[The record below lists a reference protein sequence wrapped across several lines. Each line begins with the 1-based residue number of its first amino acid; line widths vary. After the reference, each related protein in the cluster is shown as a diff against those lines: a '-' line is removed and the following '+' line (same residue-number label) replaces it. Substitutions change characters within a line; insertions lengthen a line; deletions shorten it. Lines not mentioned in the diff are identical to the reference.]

1 MIDSLVVKAIESAG
15 VVLFSLQGIDA
26 ARKKGMDPV
35 GAFGIGAVTAL
46 GGGTLRDVLLQRRPF
61 FWVAHPGWLGVIA
74 VLALLIVYVPPLARA
89 AATAG
94 AQRFTTALEA
104 LGLGLF
110 AVAGA
115 ELSAAAGMPPGVSVL
130 LGAVSA
136 VAGGVLRDVL
146 TNEQPVVFLH
156 GELFATASAAGAAV
170 YLGLVA
176 LGAPTGVATA
186 LGILAVVALR
196 WASVVLGLR
205 LPGPAPESGPQG
217 P

>member
-1 MIDSLVVKAIESAG
+1 MIDSLVVRAIESTG
-15 VVLFSLQGIDA
+15 VVLFALQGIDC

-61 FWVAHPGWLGVIA
+61 FWVDHPGWLGVIA
-74 VLALLIVYVPPLARA
+74 VLALVIVYVPPLARA
-89 AATAG
+89 FATAS
-94 AQRFTTALEA
+94 AQRVTVALEA

-115 ELSAAAGMPPGVSVL
+115 QIGFAAGMPPGVSVL
-130 LGAVSA
+130 LGAMSA

-146 TNEQPVVFLH
+146 TNESPVVFMH
-156 GELFATASAAGAAV
+156 GELYATAAAAGAAV

-176 LGAPTGVATA
+176 FEVPSGVATA

-196 WASVVLGLR
+196 AASVVFGLR
-205 LPGPAPESGPQG
+205 LPGPAPESGPPG

>member
-1 MIDSLVVKAIESAG
+1 MIDELVVRAVESVG
-15 VVLFSLQGIDA
+15 VVLFALQGIDC

-74 VLALLIVYVPPLARA
+74 VLALVIVYVPPLARA
-89 AATAG
+89 AATAS
-94 AQRFTTALEA
+94 AQRVTVALEA

-115 ELSAAAGMPPGVSVL
+115 ELSAAAGMPFGVSVL
-130 LGAVSA
+130 LGAMSA

-146 TNEQPVVFLH
+146 TNEQPVVFMP
-156 GELFATASAAGAAV
+156 GELFATAAAAGAAV

-176 LGAPTGVATA
+176 LAVPSGVATA

-196 WASVVLGLR
+196 AASVVFGVR
-205 LPGPAPESGPQG
+205 LPGPAPESGPPG

>member
-1 MIDSLVVKAIESAG
+1 MIDSFVVRAIESAG
-15 VVLFSLQGIDA
+15 VVLFALQGIDA

-61 FWVAHPGWLGVIA
+61 FWVEHPGWLGAIA
-74 VLALLIVYVPPLARA
+74 LLALVIVYVPPLARA
-89 AATAG
+89 FATAG
-94 AQRFTTALEA
+94 AQRATVALEA

-110 AVAGA
+110 AVTGA
-115 ELSAAAGMPPGVSVL
+115 ALGAAAGMPSGVSVL
-130 LGAVSA
+130 LGAMSA

-156 GELFATASAAGAAV
+156 GELYATAAAAGAAA
-170 YLGLVA
+170 YLGSVA
-176 LGAPTGVATA
+176 LGVPGGVATA
-186 LGILAVVALR
+186 VGILAVVALR
-196 WASVVLGLR
+196 WASVVLGWR
-205 LPGPAPESGPQG
+205 LPGPTPESGPQG